1 MGAAGSISDEDI
13 SESIEVSKFC
23 DEKLASIRYIPPK
36 SECYDATFQQA
47 QEENS
52 PGDLVPQKYM
62 WLQGVCAAF
71 VMFTDMRGKTLP
83 ELWDSYA
90 GSGYTDHSTA
100 TMLGQAKQVMME
112 TLSPI
117 IKGLINK
124 GIKEQLDQEAWA
136 IAIGKVEYSNL
147 CQAHEKNPDV
157 DIMYALTGRPDKAFP
172 VSESKWKDYVFK
184 TDLFSRKGK
193 WNGSAYS
200 KTQLERIVGKKIDTA
215 DIDYP

>member
-1 MGAAGSISDEDI
+1 
-13 SESIEVSKFC
+13 
-23 DEKLASIRYIPPK
+23 
-36 SECYDATFQQA
+36 
-47 QEENS
+47 
-52 PGDLVPQKYM
+52 
-62 WLQGVCAAF
+62 
-71 VMFTDMRGKTLP
+71 
-83 ELWDSYA
+83 
-90 GSGYTDHSTA
+90 
-100 TMLGQAKQVMME
+100 MLGQAKQVMME

-200 KTQLERIVGKKIDTA
+200 KAQLERIVGTKIDTA